1 MIFFVF
7 YNRNLLEK
15 EKDNDHVVLVKNVK
29 LLDSNLNHQQRQLW
43 LSNTVCIQ
51 FFKIIIIRW
60 NRIDILIIR
69 FQDSSSNLNSIR

>member
-15 EKDNDHVVLVKNVK
+15 EEDNDHVVLVKNVK

-69 FQDSSSNLNSIR
+69 FPLSRQFK

>member
-15 EKDNDHVVLVKNVK
+15 KEDNDHVVLVKNVK

-43 LSNTVCIQ
+43 LSNTICIQ

-69 FQDSSSNLNSIR
+69 FPLSRQFK